1 MLKVFLENGALVCNA
16 HAPST
21 DRVRPACHSHPRRR
35 VLHGARTPQDGH
47 GEPLAHAQTPSSH
60 RALTR
65 FRLCQA
71 MDVVYA
77 LRRQGRTLYGFGG

>member
-1 MLKVFLENGALVCNA
+1 MPMRRPLIACVPRATVVRAAVCYTE
-16 HAPST
+16 HARRKTVTVSST
-21 DRVRPACHSHPRRR
+21 A
-35 VLHGARTPQDGH
+35 T
-47 GEPLAHAQTPSSH
+47 AQPPSSH